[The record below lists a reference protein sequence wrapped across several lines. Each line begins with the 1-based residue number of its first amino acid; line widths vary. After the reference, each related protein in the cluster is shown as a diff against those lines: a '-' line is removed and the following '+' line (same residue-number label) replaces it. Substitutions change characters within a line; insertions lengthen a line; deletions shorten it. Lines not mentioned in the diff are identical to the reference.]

1 MRTRLTDRALD
12 SSASCS
18 VTRSVVEL
26 MAINDVNGMEKAWKQ
41 PKCRLADHKTQYAF
55 EGALVATNFERKM
68 PGFLVRSYMP
78 YSPSNACPL
87 VHH

>member
-1 MRTRLTDRALD
+1 M
-12 SSASCS
+12 
-18 VTRSVVEL
+18 TRSVVEL

-55 EGALVATNFERKM
+55 EGALVATNFEMKM
-68 PGFLVRSYMP
+68 PGFLARSYMP

-87 VHH
+87 VHHHACS